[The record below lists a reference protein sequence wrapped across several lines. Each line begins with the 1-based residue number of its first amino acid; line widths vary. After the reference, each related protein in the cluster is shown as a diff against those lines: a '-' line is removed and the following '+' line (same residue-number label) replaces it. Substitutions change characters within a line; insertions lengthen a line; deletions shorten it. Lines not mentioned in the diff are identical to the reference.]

1 MLTVSSPQNW
11 DQMLASPEA
20 FMAAVNRGPTT
31 QLATDQSPIATIAP
45 DVTMTSN
52 DVHQTVRNS
61 SEKEIEQTE
70 FVNTAGETTD
80 ILVSTSVELAYS
92 DLHRLAP
99 APLVAESDSPF
110 SYSSDLIGLELGPDP
125 DSSAVERDEGRKKL
139 EPESDV
145 SEVVSNLLPFLPAI
159 RQQLRPDSVA
169 QLEEI
174 VAQLTSR
181 NQDAS
186 VSATPHDTKQVVP
199 NEQLSK
205 IKTVQDLPK
214 GKAEKAMFTE
224 VSNETKR
231 PVVLVKQPS
240 LKAVQNQP
248 TNEVEE
254 RLSKVASSNT
264 TSIYRPEAH
273 RSPPRNGR
281 RDMIIG
287 THLMP
292 GQSHRR
298 GIIQKNSGDSSLD
311 RPTLPPPLVT
321 NSSIQSSLVHLTA
334 KFDELRLERTGEN
347 KTVPNLATANPFGST
362 ASSPGTAPRASPKVS
377 LSGTLGQGDSLS
389 RATEESSTVHPKSS
403 WYGDDSNATST
414 RTELKDSGVNTA
426 LKESYLNRNF
436 FQQSALTGGSMLNL
450 TGFSRPENQSPL
462 PMSQRPPVSPVFPVA
477 SSTPQGQREQANP
490 GTHLPILQNL
500 GFFHTGSSKMNFS
513 GFPQPENQSPG
524 PSSRAAP
531 IAQPTL
537 SRSTIPSVI
546 TNKEDVERAS
556 VFKTTHF
563 PTGPSQLNRTGLFR
577 EENQYPGTKKNKK

>member
-1 MLTVSSPQNW
+1 
-11 DQMLASPEA
+11 
-20 FMAAVNRGPTT
+20 
-31 QLATDQSPIATIAP
+31 
-45 DVTMTSN
+45 MTSN
-52 DVHQTVRNS
+52 EVHQTVPNP

-70 FVNTAGETTD
+70 FINTAGETID
-80 ILVSTSVELAYS
+80 ILVSTLVELAPS
-92 DLHRLAP
+92 GLHRLAP
-99 APLVAESDSPF
+99 APLVAESESPF

-125 DSSAVERDEGRKKL
+125 GSSAVERDEGRKKL

-169 QLEEI
+169 QLDEI

-181 NQDAS
+181 NQDPS
-186 VSATPHDTKQVVP
+186 VSATPHDTKQVVS

-231 PVVLVKQPS
+231 PVLVKQPS

-264 TSIYRPEAH
+264 TNIYRPEAH
-273 RSPPRNGR
+273 RSPSRNGR

-292 GQSHRR
+292 GQSHRQ
-298 GIIQKNSGDSSLD
+298 GIVQKNSEDSSLD

-347 KTVPNLATANPFGST
+347 KTVPNLATPNPFGST
-362 ASSPGTAPRASPKVS
+362 ASSPGTPRRAGPNVS

-389 RATEESSTVHPKSS
+389 RATEESSTVRRKSS
-403 WYGDDSNATST
+403 WYGDDSIATST

-426 LKESYLNRNF
+426 SKESYLNRHF
-436 FQQSALTGGSMLNL
+436 FQHGAPAGGSMLNL

-477 SSTPQGQREQANP
+477 SSTALGQRGPATP
-490 GTHLPILQNL
+490 GTHLPSLQNL
-500 GFFHTGSSKMNFS
+500 GFFHTAPSKMNFS
-513 GFPQPENQSPG
+513 GFPQPDNQSPG

-577 EENQYPGTKKNKK
+577 EENQYPGAKKPEK